1 MATAQTA
8 APVPDAAATLQTV
21 LQSAIAALRQSAV
34 VKQDGL
40 ATLMANVLRA
50 VTSGTLPPAVQAAVQ
65 QLVDLHL
72 PTNKAPTADD
82 IKSALS
88 NSGLFTEAALA
99 KGSVPSDLT
108 AGLGKLSQAA
118 QDWAAKA
125 ATSGKADIPHQGPS
139 VPPPG
144 TTPTGQAAALAT
156 LPQEADAALTAKLLA
171 SGSDAALARQELL
184 QLASLPDAQ
193 SAAEKRWMVDVPL
206 MTPQGPAVAQLVV
219 TRDGKS
225 TSPETPEPVW
235 RVGLAVNLEP
245 LGPVR
250 ANLALS
256 GGHAWVT
263 IAAERPE
270 SLDKLQ
276 QNASSLSGAL
286 QDAELEADLAFQS
299 TAPVKAKLGSY
310 GSGS

>member
-1 MATAQTA
+1 
-8 APVPDAAATLQTV
+8 V
-21 LQSAIAALRQSAV
+21 QS
-34 VKQDGL
+34 
-40 ATLMANVLRA
+40 
-50 VTSGTLPPAVQAAVQ
+50 AVQ

-72 PTNKAPTADD
+72 PANKAPTADD
-82 IKSALS
+82 IKSALT

-99 KGSVPSDLT
+99 KGSVPTDLT

-118 QDWAAKA
+118 QDWATKMAG
-125 ATSGKADIPHQGPS
+125 SKADIPHQGPS

-144 TTPTGQAAALAT
+144 GTPVGQATAMPT
-156 LPQEADAALTAKLLA
+156 LPLGANAALTAKLLA
-171 SGSDAALARQELL
+171 SGSDAALARQDLL

-193 SAAEKRWMVDVPL
+193 TPADKRWMIDVPL

-219 TRDGKS
+219 TRDGSGS
-225 TSPETPEPVW
+225 TADKPEPVW
-235 RVGLAVNLEP
+235 RVGLAVNIEP

-263 IAAERPE
+263 IAAERPD

-276 QNASSLSGAL
+276 QNAGWLSGAL
-286 QDAELEADLAFQS
+286 QNAELEADLAFQS
-299 TAPVKAKLGSY
+299 TAPMKAKLGGY
-310 GSGS
+310 GSGT

>member
-1 MATAQTA
+1 
-8 APVPDAAATLQTV
+8 VPDAAATLQSV

-34 VKQDGL
+34 VKQDGM
-40 ATLMANVLRA
+40 ATLMANVMRA
-50 VTSGTLPPAVQAAVQ
+50 VTSGTLPPAVQSAVQ

-72 PTNKAPTADD
+72 PANKAPTADD
-82 IKSALS
+82 IKSALA
-88 NSGLFTEAALA
+88 NSGLFTAAALA
-99 KGSVPSDLT
+99 KGSVPTDLT

-118 QDWAAKA
+118 QDWATKLA
-125 ATSGKADIPHQGPS
+125 SSKADLPHQGPS

-144 TTPTGQAAALAT
+144 GAPVAQATAAAT
-156 LPQEADAALTAKLLA
+156 LPLGANAALTAKLLA
-171 SGSDAALARQELL
+171 SGSEAALARQDLL

-193 SAAEKRWMVDVPL
+193 SPTDKRWMIDVPL

-219 TRDGKS
+219 TRDGS
-225 TSPETPEPVW
+225 GTSPEAPEPVW
-235 RVGLAVNLEP
+235 RVGLAVNIEP

-263 IAAERPE
+263 IAAERPD
-270 SLDKLQ
+270 SLNELQ
-276 QNASSLSGAL
+276 KNAGWLSGAL

-299 TAPVKAKLGSY
+299 TAPVKTKLGGY
-310 GSGS
+310 GSGT